1 MTDES
6 KPRSSGS
13 PSHSRQRREDLP
25 WQRPKPA
32 TEDAEAP
39 LKIERIL
46 RSDSYRRSDEDIDF
60 LHADETRGVRLQI
73 EYLKPQL
80 RLDQYGIANT
90 IVVFGST
97 RLVEPGAAQ
106 DEVERLRRA
115 LADAAGR
122 PDTSERTSL
131 LATRL
136 ARAERVLAK
145 SRYYEVARELGRQV
159 GASGEG
165 PEDCR
170 VVVMTGG
177 GPGVMEAANRGAHE
191 AGARTVG
198 LNIDLP
204 HEQFPNPYVTPELCF
219 RFRYFALRK
228 LHFLLRARALV
239 AFPGGLGT
247 FDEVF
252 ETLTLIQT
260 RKIEPIPVVLVGRD
274 YWRRAVDIDFMLEEG
289 VIDEEDRD
297 LFWYAEEAEEIWQ
310 GIQAWYEANGR
321 SLFGA

>member
-1 MTDES
+1 MR
-6 KPRSSGS
+6 PRTQR
-13 PSHSRQRREDLP
+13 HSRQRREDLP

-39 LKIERIL
+39 AKIERIL
-46 RSDSYRRSDEDIDF
+46 RSESYRRSDEDIDF

-73 EYLKPQL
+73 DYLKPQV
-80 RLDQYGIANT
+80 RLEQYGIKET

-97 RLVEPGAAQ
+97 RLVEPAAAAH
-106 DEVERLRRA
+106 EVERLRGA
-115 LADAAGR
+115 LAAEATTSAMAG
-122 PDTSERTSL
+122 P
-131 LATRL
+131 LARRL
-136 ARAERVLAK
+136 ARAERILEK
-145 SRYYEVARELGRQV
+145 GRYYEVARELGRLV
-159 GASGEG
+159 GESGEG

-170 VVVMTGG
+170 LVVMTGG
-177 GPGVMEAANRGAHE
+177 GPGVMEAANRGAHD
-191 AGARTVG
+191 AGSRTVG

-204 HEQFPNPYVTPELCF
+204 HEQFPNPYITPELCF

-247 FDEVF
+247 LDEVF

-274 YWRRAVDIDFMLEEG
+274 YWRRAVDIDFMFEEG
-289 VIDEEDRD
+289 VIDDEDRD
-297 LFWYAEEAEEIWQ
+297 LFWYAEEASEIWQ
-310 GIQAWYEANGR
+310 GILAWHESNG
-321 SLFGA
+321 SPLFGA

>member
-6 KPRSSGS
+6 KPRSSGP

-80 RLDQYGIANT
+80 RLDQYGIENT

-97 RLVEPGAAQ
+97 RLVEPGAAA

-115 LADAAGR
+115 LADAADG
-122 PDTSERTSL
+122 PDASERTGL

-204 HEQFPNPYVTPELCF
+204 HEQFPNPYITPELCF

-310 GIQAWYEANGR
+310 GILAWYEANGR